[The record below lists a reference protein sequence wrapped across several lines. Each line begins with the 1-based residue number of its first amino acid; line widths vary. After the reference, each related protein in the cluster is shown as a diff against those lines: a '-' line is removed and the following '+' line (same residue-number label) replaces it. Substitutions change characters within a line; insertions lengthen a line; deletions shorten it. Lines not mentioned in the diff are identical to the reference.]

1 MSHTSR
7 TITVTGATGFVGR
20 ALCARLLRDEWRVV
34 ALIRSCATELPDGV
48 EARPVGDLSAVQ
60 DFTPHLTGSAAVIH
74 LAAKVHVMRP
84 TPEDEAAFQAVNVT
98 ATRRLGRRRGDRW
111 CGTAGVRKLHQGQ
124 RRCVNKRRPFRAD
137 DRPAPT
143 DAYGRSKAEA
153 EAELWDVAAR
163 TGLEVAIIRPPVV
176 YGPGVKA
183 NVAALARLCNT
194 PLPLPFGATRNAR
207 SLIAVDN
214 LADALAVAASAP
226 AAAGKTFLVRDGEDV
241 STGELVRRIRH
252 LQGRPPR
259 LLPVPQ
265 GMMTLALHLFGQDG
279 LASRLF
285 GSLTVD
291 DTPIRRELNWKP
303 PLTLEEGLARM
314 LGRSQTAQSSSR

>member
-98 ATRRLGRRRGDRW
+98 ATRRLAEGAA
-111 CGTAGVRKLHQGQ
+111 TAGVGRLVFASSIK
-124 RRCVNKRRPFRAD
+124 VNGDASTNGRPFRAD